1 MYILGTY
8 DVQSVSGSAM
18 AEGRELNCI
27 FAEGSQAQGCILMIC
42 NSSLC
47 INVTIRRDSQSNFIE
62 QVNQLQFGDYTVTA
76 VAEIEEDG
84 KVTSLR
90 TKDAL
95 ELMITFPPLEPVT
108 TESMRPGNYRLIS
121 KRFT

>member
-8 DVQSVSGSAM
+8 DVQSVSGLAT

-27 FAEGSQAQGCILMIC
+27 YVEGSQAQGCILMIC

-47 INVTIRRDSQSNFIE
+47 INATIPRDSQSKFIE
-62 QVNQLQFGDYTVTA
+62 QVDQLRFGNYSVTA

-84 KVTSLR
+84 KATSLR
-90 TKDAL
+90 TRDAL
-95 ELMITFPPLEPVT
+95 ELMITFPPLEVIT
-108 TESMRPGNYRLIS
+108 TESIQPGNL
-121 KRFT
+121 